1 MGNMQK
7 QMQQMQQMQRKM
19 DELQAEINEM
29 EATATSGGGAVTVT
43 VSGKKEIKDIQIKP
57 EVIDPDDAEMLQ
69 DLIMVA
75 TNEALRQMEEI
86 SQNEMSK
93 LTAGLGFRDS
103 KTATRQYQYAKPLN
117 KLINE
122 LSKLPGIG
130 GKTAQRLAFHILSM
144 DDKDAFALADAVR
157 NAKTAM
163 TYCSVCGNFTD
174 QDPCAICS
182 DDTRDKSTICVVENP
197 RDVAAM
203 EKIREYRGYYHVLH
217 GAISPMDGIG
227 PDDINLKSLIPRLHD
242 EAVKELIIAT
252 NPNIEGEATA
262 MYIARLIKPSGIKVS
277 RIAHGIPVG
286 GDLEYADEVTLL
298 KAMEG
303 RGKL

>member
-1 MGNMQK
+1 MK
-7 QMQQMQQMQRKM
+7 
-19 DELQAEINEM
+19 
-29 EATATSGGGAVTVT
+29 
-43 VSGKKEIKDIQIKP
+43 
-57 EVIDPDDAEMLQ
+57 
-69 DLIMVA
+69 
-75 TNEALRQMEEI
+75 
-86 SQNEMSK
+86 
-93 LTAGLGFRDS
+93 
-103 KTATRQYQYAKPLN
+103 YYAKPLN

-144 DDKDAFALADAVR
+144 DDKDANELAQSIIK
-157 NAKTAM
+157 AKTSM
-163 TYCSVCGNFTD
+163 TYCSVCGNLTD
-174 QDPCAICS
+174 KDPCAICT
-182 DDTRDKSTICVVENP
+182 DENRDNSVICVVESP
-197 RDVAAM
+197 KDVVAM
-203 EKIREYRGYYHVLH
+203 EKIREYKGQYHVLH

-227 PDDINLKSLIPRLHD
+227 PEDINLKSLIMRLQD
-242 EAVKELIIAT
+242 ENVKELIIAT

-303 RGKL
+303 RREL